1 MNSKVSFI
9 LGTIIGAGIGVAG
22 TYSYFKDKY
31 EKLAEKDFNSRRVF
45 DEDKKDESEE
55 PVAEKTADSRTV
67 DKPSIAEYAARLQKE
82 GYVNYSDMQDKK
94 QKQEIGVDKP
104 YVIQPSDFGE
114 FDDYEK
120 ISLTYTADGVLL
132 DDMNEIVDDIEETVG
147 EDSLEH
153 VFKCLFS
160 KEDIKFEDMCE
171 TKSVSGSLYLD
182 LNEALPDV
190 SQYEKEFSKAESD
203 FKKGLLSDT
212 TFESTCQRLN
222 PLIAEGHNYRFIGKV
237 GQFCPIKDGCG
248 GGLLMRE
255 KDGKYYAATG
265 TKGYRWLESE
275 MVRELDKIDDID
287 RSYYDKLVNEAI
299 DTISEYG
306 DFEWFVSDDPYITE
320 KKQDTP
326 KLMPCGDAK
335 YTTCFDCPHFNDD
348 TYHMDCGKNY
358 DISEVISSQVMNPPV
373 ETK

>member
-153 VFKCLFS
+153 FGEYEDDSVYVRNDTKKCDYEILLDQRNYQ
-160 KEDIKFEDMCE
+160 EIFE
-171 TKSVSGSLYLD
+171 TQ
-182 LNEALPDV
+182 P
-190 SQYEKEFSKAESD
+190 
-203 FKKGLLSDT
+203 
-212 TFESTCQRLN
+212 
-222 PLIAEGHNYRFIGKV
+222 H
-237 GQFCPIKDGCG
+237 
-248 GGLLMRE
+248 
-255 KDGKYYAATG
+255 G
-265 TKGYRWLESE
+265 TE
-275 MVRELDKIDDID
+275 M
-287 RSYYDKLVNEAI
+287 
-299 DTISEYG
+299 
-306 DFEWFVSDDPYITE
+306 
-320 KKQDTP
+320 
-326 KLMPCGDAK
+326 
-335 YTTCFDCPHFNDD
+335 
-348 TYHMDCGKNY
+348 
-358 DISEVISSQVMNPPV
+358 
-373 ETK
+373 

>member
-55 PVAEKTADSRTV
+55 PAAEKTADSRTV

-153 VFKCLFS
+153 FGEY
-160 KEDIKFEDMCE
+160 EDD
-171 TKSVSGSLYLD
+171 SVY
-182 LNEALPDV
+182 
-190 SQYEKEFSKAESD
+190 
-203 FKKGLLSDT
+203 
-212 TFESTCQRLN
+212 
-222 PLIAEGHNYRFIGKV
+222 
-237 GQFCPIKDGCG
+237 
-248 GGLLMRE
+248 
-255 KDGKYYAATG
+255 
-265 TKGYRWLESE
+265 
-275 MVRELDKIDDID
+275 VR
-287 RSYYDKLVNEAI
+287 N
-299 DTISEYG
+299 
-306 DFEWFVSDDPYITE
+306 
-320 KKQDTP
+320 
-326 KLMPCGDAK
+326 DAK
-335 YTTCFDCPHFNDD
+335 KCDYEILLDQRNYQEIFETQPHG
-348 TYHMDCGKNY
+348 TEM
-358 DISEVISSQVMNPPV
+358 
-373 ETK
+373 

>member
-153 VFKCLFS
+153 FGEY
-160 KEDIKFEDMCE
+160 ED
-171 TKSVSGSLYLD
+171 D
-182 LNEALPDV
+182 LV
-190 SQYEKEFSKAESD
+190 Y
-203 FKKGLLSDT
+203 
-212 TFESTCQRLN
+212 
-222 PLIAEGHNYRFIGKV
+222 
-237 GQFCPIKDGCG
+237 
-248 GGLLMRE
+248 
-255 KDGKYYAATG
+255 
-265 TKGYRWLESE
+265 
-275 MVRELDKIDDID
+275 VR
-287 RSYYDKLVNEAI
+287 N
-299 DTISEYG
+299 
-306 DFEWFVSDDPYITE
+306 
-320 KKQDTP
+320 
-326 KLMPCGDAK
+326 DAK
-335 YTTCFDCPHFNDD
+335 KCDYEILLDQRNYQEIFETQPHG
-348 TYHMDCGKNY
+348 TEM
-358 DISEVISSQVMNPPV
+358 
-373 ETK
+373 

>member
-1 MNSKVSFI
+1 MNSKVAFI

-31 EKLAEKDFNSRRVF
+31 EKLAEEDFNSRRVF

-94 QKQEIGVDKP
+94 QKQEIAVDRP

-153 VFKCLFS
+153 FGEY
-160 KEDIKFEDMCE
+160 EDD
-171 TKSVSGSLYLD
+171 SVY
-182 LNEALPDV
+182 
-190 SQYEKEFSKAESD
+190 
-203 FKKGLLSDT
+203 
-212 TFESTCQRLN
+212 
-222 PLIAEGHNYRFIGKV
+222 
-237 GQFCPIKDGCG
+237 
-248 GGLLMRE
+248 
-255 KDGKYYAATG
+255 
-265 TKGYRWLESE
+265 
-275 MVRELDKIDDID
+275 VR
-287 RSYYDKLVNEAI
+287 N
-299 DTISEYG
+299 
-306 DFEWFVSDDPYITE
+306 
-320 KKQDTP
+320 
-326 KLMPCGDAK
+326 DAK
-335 YTTCFDCPHFNDD
+335 KCDYEILLDQRNYQEILETYPHR
-348 TYHMDCGKNY
+348 TEM
-358 DISEVISSQVMNPPV
+358 
-373 ETK
+373 

>member
-153 VFKCLFS
+153 FG
-160 KEDIKFEDMCE
+160 EFEDD
-171 TKSVSGSLYLD
+171 SVY
-182 LNEALPDV
+182 
-190 SQYEKEFSKAESD
+190 
-203 FKKGLLSDT
+203 
-212 TFESTCQRLN
+212 
-222 PLIAEGHNYRFIGKV
+222 
-237 GQFCPIKDGCG
+237 
-248 GGLLMRE
+248 
-255 KDGKYYAATG
+255 
-265 TKGYRWLESE
+265 
-275 MVRELDKIDDID
+275 VR
-287 RSYYDKLVNEAI
+287 N
-299 DTISEYG
+299 
-306 DFEWFVSDDPYITE
+306 
-320 KKQDTP
+320 
-326 KLMPCGDAK
+326 DAK
-335 YTTCFDCPHFNDD
+335 KCDYEILLDQRNYQEILETHPHR
-348 TYHMDCGKNY
+348 TEM
-358 DISEVISSQVMNPPV
+358 
-373 ETK
+373 

>member
-104 YVIQPSDFGE
+104 YVIQPSDFVE

-147 EDSLEH
+147 KDSLEH
-153 VFKCLFS
+153 FGEY
-160 KEDIKFEDMCE
+160 EDD
-171 TKSVSGSLYLD
+171 SVY
-182 LNEALPDV
+182 
-190 SQYEKEFSKAESD
+190 
-203 FKKGLLSDT
+203 
-212 TFESTCQRLN
+212 
-222 PLIAEGHNYRFIGKV
+222 
-237 GQFCPIKDGCG
+237 
-248 GGLLMRE
+248 
-255 KDGKYYAATG
+255 
-265 TKGYRWLESE
+265 
-275 MVRELDKIDDID
+275 VR
-287 RSYYDKLVNEAI
+287 N
-299 DTISEYG
+299 
-306 DFEWFVSDDPYITE
+306 
-320 KKQDTP
+320 
-326 KLMPCGDAK
+326 DAK
-335 YTTCFDCPHFNDD
+335 KCDYEILLDQRNYQEIFETQPHG
-348 TYHMDCGKNY
+348 TEM
-358 DISEVISSQVMNPPV
+358 
-373 ETK
+373 

>member
-82 GYVNYSDMQDKK
+82 GYVNYSNMQDKK

-153 VFKCLFS
+153 FGEY
-160 KEDIKFEDMCE
+160 EDD
-171 TKSVSGSLYLD
+171 SVY
-182 LNEALPDV
+182 
-190 SQYEKEFSKAESD
+190 
-203 FKKGLLSDT
+203 
-212 TFESTCQRLN
+212 
-222 PLIAEGHNYRFIGKV
+222 
-237 GQFCPIKDGCG
+237 
-248 GGLLMRE
+248 
-255 KDGKYYAATG
+255 
-265 TKGYRWLESE
+265 
-275 MVRELDKIDDID
+275 VR
-287 RSYYDKLVNEAI
+287 N
-299 DTISEYG
+299 
-306 DFEWFVSDDPYITE
+306 
-320 KKQDTP
+320 
-326 KLMPCGDAK
+326 DAK
-335 YTTCFDCPHFNDD
+335 KCDYEILLDQRNYQKFFETQPHR
-348 TYHMDCGKNY
+348 TEM
-358 DISEVISSQVMNPPV
+358 
-373 ETK
+373 

>member
-153 VFKCLFS
+153 FREY
-160 KEDIKFEDMCE
+160 EDD
-171 TKSVSGSLYLD
+171 SVY
-182 LNEALPDV
+182 
-190 SQYEKEFSKAESD
+190 
-203 FKKGLLSDT
+203 
-212 TFESTCQRLN
+212 
-222 PLIAEGHNYRFIGKV
+222 
-237 GQFCPIKDGCG
+237 
-248 GGLLMRE
+248 
-255 KDGKYYAATG
+255 
-265 TKGYRWLESE
+265 
-275 MVRELDKIDDID
+275 VR
-287 RSYYDKLVNEAI
+287 N
-299 DTISEYG
+299 
-306 DFEWFVSDDPYITE
+306 
-320 KKQDTP
+320 
-326 KLMPCGDAK
+326 DAK
-335 YTTCFDCPHFNDD
+335 KCDYEILLDQRNYQEIFETQPHG
-348 TYHMDCGKNY
+348 TEM
-358 DISEVISSQVMNPPV
+358 
-373 ETK
+373 

>member
-153 VFKCLFS
+153 FGEY
-160 KEDIKFEDMCE
+160 EDD
-171 TKSVSGSLYLD
+171 SVY
-182 LNEALPDV
+182 
-190 SQYEKEFSKAESD
+190 
-203 FKKGLLSDT
+203 
-212 TFESTCQRLN
+212 
-222 PLIAEGHNYRFIGKV
+222 
-237 GQFCPIKDGCG
+237 
-248 GGLLMRE
+248 
-255 KDGKYYAATG
+255 
-265 TKGYRWLESE
+265 
-275 MVRELDKIDDID
+275 VR
-287 RSYYDKLVNEAI
+287 N
-299 DTISEYG
+299 
-306 DFEWFVSDDPYITE
+306 
-320 KKQDTP
+320 
-326 KLMPCGDAK
+326 DAK
-335 YTTCFDCPHFNDD
+335 KCDYEILLDQRNYQEIFKTQPHG
-348 TYHMDCGKNY
+348 TEM
-358 DISEVISSQVMNPPV
+358 
-373 ETK
+373 

>member
-55 PVAEKTADSRTV
+55 TVAEKTADSRTV

-153 VFKCLFS
+153 FGEY
-160 KEDIKFEDMCE
+160 EDD
-171 TKSVSGSLYLD
+171 SVY
-182 LNEALPDV
+182 
-190 SQYEKEFSKAESD
+190 
-203 FKKGLLSDT
+203 
-212 TFESTCQRLN
+212 
-222 PLIAEGHNYRFIGKV
+222 
-237 GQFCPIKDGCG
+237 
-248 GGLLMRE
+248 
-255 KDGKYYAATG
+255 
-265 TKGYRWLESE
+265 
-275 MVRELDKIDDID
+275 VR
-287 RSYYDKLVNEAI
+287 N
-299 DTISEYG
+299 
-306 DFEWFVSDDPYITE
+306 
-320 KKQDTP
+320 
-326 KLMPCGDAK
+326 DAK
-335 YTTCFDCPHFNDD
+335 KCDYEILLDQRNYQEIFETQPHG
-348 TYHMDCGKNY
+348 TEM
-358 DISEVISSQVMNPPV
+358 
-373 ETK
+373 

>member
-45 DEDKKDESEE
+45 DEDKKDELEE

-153 VFKCLFS
+153 FGEY
-160 KEDIKFEDMCE
+160 EDD
-171 TKSVSGSLYLD
+171 SVY
-182 LNEALPDV
+182 
-190 SQYEKEFSKAESD
+190 
-203 FKKGLLSDT
+203 
-212 TFESTCQRLN
+212 
-222 PLIAEGHNYRFIGKV
+222 
-237 GQFCPIKDGCG
+237 
-248 GGLLMRE
+248 
-255 KDGKYYAATG
+255 
-265 TKGYRWLESE
+265 
-275 MVRELDKIDDID
+275 VR
-287 RSYYDKLVNEAI
+287 N
-299 DTISEYG
+299 
-306 DFEWFVSDDPYITE
+306 
-320 KKQDTP
+320 
-326 KLMPCGDAK
+326 DAK
-335 YTTCFDCPHFNDD
+335 KCDYEILLDQR
-348 TYHMDCGKNY
+348 NY
-358 DISEVISSQVMNPPV
+358 Q
-373 ETK
+373 

>member
-153 VFKCLFS
+153 FGEY
-160 KEDIKFEDMCE
+160 EDD
-171 TKSVSGSLYLD
+171 SVY
-182 LNEALPDV
+182 
-190 SQYEKEFSKAESD
+190 
-203 FKKGLLSDT
+203 
-212 TFESTCQRLN
+212 
-222 PLIAEGHNYRFIGKV
+222 
-237 GQFCPIKDGCG
+237 
-248 GGLLMRE
+248 
-255 KDGKYYAATG
+255 
-265 TKGYRWLESE
+265 
-275 MVRELDKIDDID
+275 VR
-287 RSYYDKLVNEAI
+287 N
-299 DTISEYG
+299 
-306 DFEWFVSDDPYITE
+306 
-320 KKQDTP
+320 
-326 KLMPCGDAK
+326 DAK
-335 YTTCFDCPHFNDD
+335 KCDYEILLDQRNYQDIFETQPHG
-348 TYHMDCGKNY
+348 TEM
-358 DISEVISSQVMNPPV
+358 
-373 ETK
+373 

>member
-94 QKQEIGVDKP
+94 QKQKIGVDKP
-104 YVIQPSDFGE
+104 YVIQQSDFGE

-153 VFKCLFS
+153 FGEY
-160 KEDIKFEDMCE
+160 EDD
-171 TKSVSGSLYLD
+171 SVY
-182 LNEALPDV
+182 
-190 SQYEKEFSKAESD
+190 
-203 FKKGLLSDT
+203 
-212 TFESTCQRLN
+212 
-222 PLIAEGHNYRFIGKV
+222 
-237 GQFCPIKDGCG
+237 
-248 GGLLMRE
+248 
-255 KDGKYYAATG
+255 
-265 TKGYRWLESE
+265 
-275 MVRELDKIDDID
+275 VR
-287 RSYYDKLVNEAI
+287 N
-299 DTISEYG
+299 
-306 DFEWFVSDDPYITE
+306 
-320 KKQDTP
+320 
-326 KLMPCGDAK
+326 DAK
-335 YTTCFDCPHFNDD
+335 KCDYEILLDQRNYQEIFETQPHG
-348 TYHMDCGKNY
+348 TEM
-358 DISEVISSQVMNPPV
+358 
-373 ETK
+373 